1 MVLCTGSRYV
11 SAAFEPKRPRCE
23 WRRSLPSEQA
33 EVDFSRLGL
42 LFDPEAER
50 KRVCHALVVTLVHSR
65 HQYVHLTHSQKLAD
79 LLEGLENACVLF
91 EGVTA
96 KVVIDNLKAAVCKA
110 DRYEPI
116 FQRTFE
122 EYARYRGFVIDAA
135 IAGHA
140 QGKPHVERAVPYV
153 RGNFFRG
160 EQWLNLAHAQREAIA
175 WCLSKAGTR
184 KHGITYKQPLVVF
197 EEIEKAALH
206 PLALAGPRF
215 DTPRWATC
223 TVHPDHHVRFGKA
236 LHSVPHAFLRKQV
249 DVRGDRSL
257 VRIYFQG
264 GLVKTHPTQL
274 PGGRDTDH
282 GDYPEEKT
290 PYTMRDPNRLI
301 SEGRRH
307 GNEIGL
313 FLEQT
318 TRRNFPLGQ
327 VAPGPETD
335 ANGPKVWRRAS

>member
-1 MVLCTGSRYV
+1 M
-11 SAAFEPKRPRCE
+11 
-23 WRRSLPSEQA
+23 
-33 EVDFSRLGL
+33 
-42 LFDPEAER
+42 
-50 KRVCHALVVTLVHSR
+50 
-65 HQYVHLTHSQKLAD
+65 
-79 LLEGLENACVLF
+79 
-91 EGVTA
+91 
-96 KVVIDNLKAAVCKA
+96 VIDNLKAAVCKA

-184 KHGITYKQPLVVF
+184 KHGTTYKQPLV
-197 EEIEKAALH
+197 
-206 PLALAGPRF
+206 
-215 DTPRWATC
+215 
-223 TVHPDHHVRFGKA
+223 
-236 LHSVPHAFLRKQV
+236 
-249 DVRGDRSL
+249 
-257 VRIYFQG
+257 IYFQG

-290 PYTMRDPNRLI
+290 PYTDARPQPPDLRRPPPRKRDR
-301 SEGRRH
+301 
-307 GNEIGL
+307 
-313 FLEQT
+313 
-318 TRRNFPLGQ
+318 PLPG
-327 VAPGPETD
+327 ANYAPELSPGPSC
-335 ANGPKVWRRAS
+335 ARPRN